1 MEGKAE
7 GRQPE
12 PPASI
17 GLDDTLVAEVREALE
32 RDEENLAAG
41 LAAALHAADQADL
54 LQLLNPQQRSTLVH
68 SLGETLDPE
77 TLSYLDEDVRDEVIE
92 QLGPS
97 ATGSVLAQLETD
109 DAVEV
114 LEDLDAEDQA
124 AILAQLPAPDRVLI
138 ETALAFPEESAGRLM
153 QRDVVAVPSSWNV
166 GQTIDYLRAPHD
178 LPDDFYDI
186 IVVDPRYHPIATVP
200 LSKVLRGRRSTPLL
214 ELASKDLRTIAADTN
229 QEKVAFM
236 FRQYGLV
243 SAPVIS
249 DEGRLLGV
257 VTVDDVVDVIDEEAE
272 DDILK
277 LGGVQETDMFA
288 PPLRTG
294 LKRLPW
300 LLVNLGTALMG
311 AAVIAHFE
319 GAIQRVVLLAALLP
333 MVGSLGGNA
342 GTQAMTVAV
351 RSIAAKELTAA
362 NAWRTVLKELAVG
375 ALNGTT
381 FLALG
386 AALVLMWMGDVEL
399 ALVFGGALAINLIV
413 ASLSGLLIPLGLN
426 RLGFDPAV
434 SSGVFVSAMT
444 DIVGFFALLGLAVYF
459 LF

>member
-1 MEGKAE
+1 MASAAE
-7 GRQPE
+7 DREPE
-12 PPASI
+12 AAPSV
-17 GLDDTLVAEVREALE
+17 GLDHALVVEVREALD
-32 RDEENLAAG
+32 RGEETLAAG

-54 LQLLNPQQRSTLVH
+54 LQLLDPQERSALVR

-77 TLSYLDEDVRDEVIE
+77 TLSHLDEDVRDEVIE

-97 ATGSVLAQLETD
+97 ATGSVLAKLETD

-114 LEDLDAEDQA
+114 LEDLDADDQA
-124 AILAQLPAPDRVLI
+124 AILAELPAPDRVLI
-138 ETALAFPEESAGRLM
+138 ETALSFPEESAGRLM
-153 QRDVVAVPSSWNV
+153 QREVVAVPSHWNV
-166 GQTIDYLRAPHD
+166 GQAIDYLRATPD

-186 IVVDPRYHPIATVP
+186 VIIDPRYHPVATVP
-200 LSKVLRGRRSTPLL
+200 LSKVLRGRRATPLMSL
-214 ELASKDLRTIAADTN
+214 GNAALRLIPVDMD

-243 SAPVIS
+243 SAPVVS
-249 DEGRLLGV
+249 AEGRLLGV
-257 VTVDDVVDVIDEEAE
+257 ITVDDVVDVMDEEAE

-300 LLVNLGTALMG
+300 LLVNLGTALLG

-319 GAIQRVVLLAALLP
+319 GAIERIVLLAALLP

-351 RSIAAKELTAA
+351 RSIAVKELTAA
-362 NAWRTVLKELAVG
+362 NAWRTLLKELVVG
-375 ALNGTT
+375 ALNGTA

-386 AALVLMWMGDVEL
+386 AGLVLLWMGDPEL
-399 ALVFGGALAINLIV
+399 ALVFGGALAINLVV
-413 ASLSGLLIPLGLN
+413 ASLAGLLVPLGLD
-426 RLGFDPAV
+426 RVGLDPAV

>member
-1 MEGKAE
+1 MESAAE
-7 GRQPE
+7 DREPE
-12 PPASI
+12 AAPAV
-17 GLDDTLVAEVREALE
+17 GLDDALVVEVREALD
-32 RDEENLAAG
+32 RGEETLAAG

-54 LQLLNPQQRSTLVH
+54 LQLLDPQERAALVR

-77 TLSYLDEDVRDEVIE
+77 TLSHLDEDVRDEVIE

-97 ATGSVLAQLETD
+97 VTGSVLARLETD

-114 LEDLDAEDQA
+114 LEDLDADDQA
-124 AILAQLPAPDRVLI
+124 AILAELPAPDRVLI

-153 QRDVVAVPSSWNV
+153 QREVVAVPSHWTV
-166 GQTIDYLRAPHD
+166 GQAIDYLRATPD

-186 IVVDPRYHPIATVP
+186 IIVDPRYHPVASVP
-200 LSKVLRGRRSTPLL
+200 LSKVLRGRRATPLM
-214 ELASKDLRTIAADTN
+214 ELGNEALRLIPVDMN
-229 QEKVAFM
+229 QEKVAFI

-243 SAPVIS
+243 SAPVVS
-249 DEGRLLGV
+249 AEGRLLGV
-257 VTVDDVVDVIDEEAE
+257 ITVDDVVDVMDEEAE

-300 LLVNLGTALMG
+300 LLVNLGTALLG

-319 GAIQRVVLLAALLP
+319 GAIERIVLLAALLP

-351 RSIAAKELTAA
+351 RSIAVKELTGA

-381 FLALG
+381 FLGLG
-386 AALVLMWMGDVEL
+386 AGLVMLWMGDLEL
-399 ALVFGGALAINLIV
+399 ALVFGGALAINLVV
-413 ASLSGLLIPLGLN
+413 ASLAGLLVPLGLN
-426 RLGFDPAV
+426 RLGLDPAV
-434 SSGVFVSAMT
+434 SSGVFVSAAT

>member
-1 MEGKAE
+1 MESTAE
-7 GRQPE
+7 DREPE
-12 PPASI
+12 AAPAV
-17 GLDDTLVAEVREALE
+17 GLDDALVVEVREALD
-32 RDEENLAAG
+32 RGEETLAAG

-54 LQLLNPQQRSTLVH
+54 LQLLDPQERAALVR

-77 TLSYLDEDVRDEVIE
+77 TLSHLDEDVRDEVIG

-97 ATGSVLAQLETD
+97 VTGAVLARLETD

-114 LEDLDAEDQA
+114 LEDLDADDQA
-124 AILAQLPAPDRVLI
+124 AILAELPAPDRVLI

-153 QRDVVAVPSSWNV
+153 QREVVAVPSHWTV
-166 GQTIDYLRAPHD
+166 GQAIDYLRAAPD

-186 IVVDPRYHPIATVP
+186 VIIDPRYHPVASVP
-200 LSKVLRGRRSTPLL
+200 ASKVLRGRRSTPLMQL
-214 ELASKDLRTIAADTN
+214 GNEALRLIPVDMN

-243 SAPVIS
+243 SAPVVS
-249 DEGRLLGV
+249 AEGRLLGV
-257 VTVDDVVDVIDEEAE
+257 VTVDDVVDVMDEEAE

-319 GAIQRVVLLAALLP
+319 GAIQRIVLLAALLP

-351 RSIAAKELTAA
+351 RSIAVKELTGA

-386 AALVLMWMGDVEL
+386 AGLVMLWMGDLEL

-413 ASLSGLLIPLGLN
+413 ASLAGLLVPLGLN
-426 RLGFDPAV
+426 RLGLDPAV
-434 SSGVFVSAMT
+434 SSGVFVSAAT

>member
-1 MEGKAE
+1 MESAAE
-7 GRQPE
+7 DREPE
-12 PPASI
+12 AAPAV
-17 GLDDTLVAEVREALE
+17 GLDDALVVEVREALD
-32 RDEENLAAG
+32 RGEETLAAG

-54 LQLLNPQQRSTLVH
+54 LQLLDPQERAALVR

-77 TLSYLDEDVRDEVIE
+77 TLSHLDEDVRDEVIE

-97 ATGSVLAQLETD
+97 VTGSVLARLETD

-114 LEDLDAEDQA
+114 LEDLDADDQA
-124 AILAQLPAPDRVLI
+124 AILAELPAPDRVLI

-153 QRDVVAVPSSWNV
+153 QREVVAVPSHWTV
-166 GQTIDYLRAPHD
+166 GQAIDYLRATPD

-186 IVVDPRYHPIATVP
+186 IIVDPRYHPVASVP
-200 LSKVLRGRRSTPLL
+200 LSKVLRGRRATPLM
-214 ELASKDLRTIAADTN
+214 ELGNEALRLIPVDMN
-229 QEKVAFM
+229 QEKVAFI

-243 SAPVIS
+243 SAPVVS
-249 DEGRLLGV
+249 AEGRLLGV
-257 VTVDDVVDVIDEEAE
+257 ITVDDVVDVMDEEAE

-300 LLVNLGTALMG
+300 LLVNLGTALLG

-319 GAIQRVVLLAALLP
+319 GAIERIVLLAALLP

-351 RSIAAKELTAA
+351 RSIAVKELTAA
-362 NAWRTVLKELAVG
+362 NAWRTLLKELVVG

-386 AALVLMWMGDVEL
+386 AALVLLWMGDVPL
-399 ALVFGGALAINLIV
+399 ALVFGAAMAINLVV
-413 ASLSGLLIPLGLN
+413 ANVAGLLIPLAIN
-426 RLGFDPAV
+426 RLGLDPAV
-434 SSGVFVSAMT
+434 SSGVFLTCVT
-444 DIVGFFALLGLAVYF
+444 DLVGFLALLGMSAWIL
-459 LF
+459 L

>member
-1 MEGKAE
+1 MEQAAQDRE
-7 GRQPE
+7 PE
-12 PPASI
+12 AVPAI
-17 GLDDTLVAEVREALE
+17 GLDDALVAEVREALD
-32 RDEENLAAG
+32 RGEETLATG
-41 LAAALHAADQADL
+41 LVTALHAADQADL
-54 LQLLNPQQRSTLVH
+54 LQLLDPQERAALVR

-77 TLSYLDEDVRDEVIE
+77 TLSHLDEDVRDEVIE

-97 ATGSVLAQLETD
+97 ATGSALARLETD

-124 AILAQLPAPDRVLI
+124 AILAELPAPDRALI

-153 QRDVVAVPSSWNV
+153 QREVVAVPSHWNV
-166 GQTIDYLRAPHD
+166 GQAIDYLRATPD
-178 LPDDFYDI
+178 LPDDFYEI
-186 IVVDPRYHPIATVP
+186 IIVDPRHHPVATVP
-200 LSKVLRGRRSTPLL
+200 VSKVLRGRRATPLTSL
-214 ELASKDLRTIAADTN
+214 GDEALRLVPVGMN

-243 SAPVIS
+243 SAPVVS
-249 DEGRLLGV
+249 AEGRLLGV
-257 VTVDDVVDVIDEEAE
+257 ITVDDVVDVIDEEAE

-300 LLVNLGTALMG
+300 LLVNLGTALLG

-319 GAIQRVVLLAALLP
+319 GAIERIVVLAALLP

-351 RSIAAKELTAA
+351 RSIAVKELTGA
-362 NAWRTVLKELAVG
+362 NAWRTLLKELAVG
-375 ALNGTT
+375 ALNGTA

-386 AALVLMWMGDVEL
+386 AGLVMLWMGDAEL
-399 ALVFGGALAINLIV
+399 ALVFGGALAINLVV
-413 ASLSGLLIPLGLN
+413 ASLAGLLVPLGLD
-426 RLGFDPAV
+426 RLGLDPAV
-434 SSGVFVSAMT
+434 SSGVFLSCIT
-444 DIVGFFALLGLAVYF
+444 DLVGFVALLGLAVWI
-459 LF
+459 LL